1 MLRRPPRS
9 TRTDTLFPYT
19 TLFRSLPADLVRP
32 SFSWGASAARSALFR
47 PGGEKHHGARVKR
60 FLDHRLVGNPRDL
73 YGRVGTLASYPWLT
87 TILRTGCAS
96 CLADHQICRFLASH
110 LSREIGR
117 AHVCTPVPNAPIV
130 FRLMLQKKQNTQQ

>member
-1 MLRRPPRS
+1 MIRRPPRS

-19 TLFRSLPADLVRP
+19 TLFR
-32 SFSWGASAARSALFR
+32 SWGASAARSALFR

-60 FLDHRLVGNPRDL
+60 FLDQRLVGNPRDL

-87 TILRTGCAS
+87 TILRKGCAS

-110 LSREIGR
+110 LSR
-117 AHVCTPVPNAPIV
+117 VS
-130 FRLMLQKKQNTQQ
+130 